1 MEEPKVTVYSTNW
14 CAFCHTEK
22 EWLASLGV
30 QFVSK
35 NIEDDLH
42 AKDEMLE
49 KVGGTWS
56 GVPVTDINGNIV
68 IGFNRPELE
77 KLLTENNLIPTNTN

>member
-35 NIEDDLH
+35 NIEDDLQ

-56 GVPVTDINGNIV
+56 GVPVTDIDGEIV
-68 IGFNRPELE
+68 LGFDRARLS
-77 KLLTENNLIPTNTN
+77 KLLGINRF

>member
-1 MEEPKVTVYSTNW
+1 M
-14 CAFCHTEK
+14 
-22 EWLASLGV
+22 

-35 NIEDDLH
+35 NIEDDLQ